1 MNEYEKIKN
10 TNRLSTAIQDLLHLM
25 NEFGKKLKNL
35 KNEVTVHF
43 ADDQLQKT
51 EENTCGI
58 FQLYFYVNLFIPVEN
73 SQIISDKTLTK
84 KTLNNS

>member
-10 TNRLSTAIQDLLHLM
+10 TNRLSTTIQNLLHLM

-43 ADDQLQKT
+43 ADDQLQKQKQT
-51 EENTCGI
+51 LVEYSNFI
-58 FQLYFYVNLFIPVEN
+58 FM
-73 SQIISDKTLTK
+73 
-84 KTLNNS
+84 